1 MAMCGASMHA
11 MSVMSV
17 MSVSVSV
24 MSNIDFEV
32 SQIISNFALLIP
44 ESIKMTPESIHTKVV
59 PALQAVL
66 WTIALFIGTVSF
78 QSIGDPVLVKLI
90 SVFIIFLVFIWES
103 AIMFLDIK
111 NANPGKNF
119 DGGILS
125 INTRLFF
132 IIPIPFIVGTFYY
145 AYPAFNSLFYLLIP
159 IMGWLKWECSSFANN
174 IQTHFVDIKPTFIP
188 NKINE

>member
-17 MSVSVSV
+17 MSVSV